1 MNGRMRPGQDKRGRA
16 AGVADGRAGG
26 GTARRDADAGQGG
39 SEGVRGMNGFGID
52 WDGCGSTRRGRR
64 YGFGVGAGAEWVGR
78 ARGGGGDW
86 GGGGGGRG
94 GGGGGGGRGMGGG
107 RFGRSGATW
116 AAYDRLDCACRGGA
130 PAAR

>member
-1 MNGRMRPGQDKRGRA
+1 MNGRMRPGKDKRGRA

-64 YGFGVGAGAEWVGR
+64 YGVGVGA
-78 ARGGGGDW
+78 
-86 GGGGGGRG
+86 GGGGGRG
-94 GGGGGGGRGMGGG
+94 GVGGGGGGEGGG
-107 RFGRSGATW
+107 GGGGGGGVLGRSVRTI
-116 AAYDRLDCACRGGA
+116 RGHLGGV
-130 PAAR
+130 